1 MSAGT
6 SALGESLVDDDCD
19 DVDDRTRYSDWQREF
34 LELREDMML
43 SFAKPY
49 A

>member
-6 SALGESLVDDDCD
+6 SALGESLVDDDYD
-19 DVDDRTRYSDWQREF
+19 DVDGRTRYSGWEREF
-34 LELREDMML
+34 LKLREDLML